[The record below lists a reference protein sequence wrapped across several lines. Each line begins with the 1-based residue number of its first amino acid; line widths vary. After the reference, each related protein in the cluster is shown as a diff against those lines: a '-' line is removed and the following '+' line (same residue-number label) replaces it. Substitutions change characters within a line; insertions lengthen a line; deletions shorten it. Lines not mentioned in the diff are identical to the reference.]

1 MRILIAFLFCFL
13 SSLSHAGEIDGII
26 FQPREADLSIPVE
39 NWPKIFKLA
48 KVRGFNT
55 LVIQWTRF
63 DNVFASPQNQMWL
76 QDRLLEAANENLK
89 LVIGLSSDP
98 DTFERLKQPV
108 PILGSY
114 FRKLNEL
121 NLNLAQQWVRVIPA
135 KSIIGWY
142 LPLEVDDRQWR
153 DLSARTELTRY
164 LKRQVSELGDVLPVP
179 VYISTFFSGNM
190 TPERYAVML
199 ENIEAQSK
207 VHFWV
212 QNGSG
217 TNKLIQAER
226 DLYLHAIANCS
237 GYAATG
243 LIYEIF
249 TQTQADREFAAKPL
263 SAPEMNKALQQKA
276 PCHGDRLF
284 FALNYLIDF
293 SNPK

>member
-1 MRILIAFLFCFL
+1 MRILIALLFCFL

-26 FQPREADLSIPVE
+26 FQPREVDLSIPAE

-48 KVRGFNT
+48 KARGFNT

-63 DNVFASPQNQMWL
+63 DNVFASPQNQKWL
-76 QDRLLEAANENLK
+76 QDRMLEAVGENLK

-108 PILGSY
+108 TIVGSY
-114 FRKLNEL
+114 FRKLNEW
-121 NLNLAQQWVRVIPA
+121 NLELAQRWVKVIPA
-135 KSIIGWY
+135 KAITGWY

-179 VYISTFFSGNM
+179 VYISSFFSGNM

-199 ENIEAQSK
+199 ENIEAQTK

-217 TNKLIQAER
+217 TNKLIAAER
-226 DLYLHAIANCS
+226 DLFIDAISNCS
-237 GYAATG
+237 GYAASG

-249 TQTQADREFAAKPL
+249 TQTQSDREFAAKPL
-263 SAPEMNKALQQKA
+263 SASEMSKALQQRS
-276 PCHGDRLF
+276 PCKGDRVF

>member
-63 DNVFASPQNQMWL
+63 DNVFASPQNQIWL

-98 DTFERLKQPV
+98 DTFERLKQPA

-142 LPLEVDDRQWR
+142 LSLEVDDRQWR

-263 SAPEMNKALQQKA
+263 RAPEMNKALQQKA

>member
-1 MRILIAFLFCFL
+1 MRILIALLFCFL

-48 KVRGFNT
+48 KARGFNT

-76 QDRLLEAANENLK
+76 QDRMLEAANENLK

-98 DTFERLKQPV
+98 DTFERLKQPA

-121 NLNLAQQWVRVIPA
+121 NVKLAQQWVKVIPTKA
-135 KSIIGWY
+135 IIGWY

-153 DLSARTELTRY
+153 DLSARTELTNY
-164 LKRQVSELGDVLPVP
+164 LKRQVGELGYVLPVP
-179 VYISTFFSGNM
+179 VYISSFFSGNM

-199 ENIEAQSK
+199 ENIDAQSK
-207 VHFWV
+207 IHFWV

-217 TNKLIQAER
+217 TNKLIAAER
-226 DLYLHAIANCS
+226 DLYLDAIANCS

-263 SAPEMNKALQQKA
+263 SAPEMSKALQQK
-276 PCHGDRLF
+276 PTCHGDRLF

>member
-1 MRILIAFLFCFL
+1 MRILIALLFCFL

-48 KVRGFNT
+48 KARGFNT

-63 DNVFASPQNQMWL
+63 DNVFASPQNQKWL
-76 QDRLLEAANENLK
+76 EDRMLEAVGANLK

-98 DTFERLKQPV
+98 DIFERLKQPAPLV
-108 PILGSY
+108 GSY

-121 NLNLAQQWVRVIPA
+121 NLNLAQQWVKVIPT

-153 DLSARTELTRY
+153 DLSARAELTRY
-164 LKRQVSELGDVLPVP
+164 LTRQVSELGNVLPIP
-179 VYISTFFSGNM
+179 VYISSFFSGNM

-199 ENIEAQSK
+199 ENIEVQSK

-212 QNGSG
+212 QNGGG
-217 TNKLIQAER
+217 TDKLIQAER
-226 DLYLHAIANCS
+226 DLYLDAIANCS
-237 GYAATG
+237 GYAVTG

-249 TQTQADREFAAKPL
+249 TQTQADRVFAAKPL
-263 SAPEMNKALQQKA
+263 SASEMSKALQQRS
-276 PCHGDRLF
+276 PCNGDRVF
-284 FALNYLIDF
+284 FALNYLIDY
-293 SNPK
+293 SDPK

>member
-1 MRILIAFLFCFL
+1 MRIVIALLFCFL
-13 SSLSHAGEIDGII
+13 SSLSHASEIDGII
-26 FQPREADLSIPVE
+26 FQPREADLTIPVE

-48 KVRGFNT
+48 KARGFNT

-63 DNVFASPQNQMWL
+63 DNVFASPQNQIWL
-76 QDRLLEAANENLK
+76 QDRMLEAVEANLK

-98 DTFERLKQPV
+98 DTFERLKQPAPLV
-108 PILGSY
+108 GSY

-121 NLNLAQQWVRVIPA
+121 NLNLAQQWVKVIPA

-153 DLSARTELTRY
+153 DLAARAELTRY

-179 VYISTFFSGNM
+179 VYISSFFSGNM

-199 ENIEAQSK
+199 ENVEAQSK

-217 TNKLIQAER
+217 TVKLIQAER
-226 DLYLHAIANCS
+226 DLYLDAIAKCS

-249 TQTQADREFAAKPL
+249 TQTQADRVFAAKPL
-263 SAPEMNKALQQKA
+263 SAPEMSKALQQRS
-276 PCHGDRLF
+276 PCNGDRVF

>member
-98 DTFERLKQPV
+98 DTFERLKQPA

-226 DLYLHAIANCS
+226 NLYLDAIANCS

>member
-1 MRILIAFLFCFL
+1 MRIVIALLFCFL
-13 SSLSHAGEIDGII
+13 SSLSHASEIDGII
-26 FQPREADLSIPVE
+26 FQPREADLTIPVE

-48 KVRGFNT
+48 KARGFNT

-63 DNVFASPQNQMWL
+63 DNVFASAQNQMWL
-76 QDRLLEAANENLK
+76 QDRMLEAVEANLK

-98 DTFERLKQPV
+98 DIFERLKQPA

-121 NLNLAQQWVRVIPA
+121 NLNLAQQWVKVIPA

-153 DLSARTELTRY
+153 DLAARAELTRY

-179 VYISTFFSGNM
+179 VYISSFFSGNM

-199 ENIEAQSK
+199 ENVEAQSK

-217 TNKLIQAER
+217 TDKLIQAER
-226 DLYLHAIANCS
+226 DLYLDAIAKCS

-249 TQTQADREFAAKPL
+249 IQTQTDRVFAAKPL
-263 SAPEMNKALQQKA
+263 SAPEMSKALQQRS
-276 PCHGDRLF
+276 PCNGDRVF

>member
-1 MRILIAFLFCFL
+1 MRIFIALLFCFF
-13 SSLSHAGEIDGII
+13 SSLSHAGDIDGIF

-48 KVRGFNT
+48 KAHGFNT

-63 DNVFASPQNQMWL
+63 DNVFSSPQNQMWL
-76 QDRLLEAANENLK
+76 QERMLEAAGENLQ

-98 DTFERLKQPV
+98 DTFERLKQPASIV
-108 PILGSY
+108 GSY

-121 NLNLAQQWVRVIPA
+121 NVNLAQQWVKVIPRKA
-135 KSIIGWY
+135 IAGWY

-179 VYISTFFSGNM
+179 IYISSFFSGNM

-226 DLYLHAIANCS
+226 DLYLDAIAKCS

-249 TQTQADREFAAKPL
+249 TQTKADSEFAAKAL
-263 SAPEMNKALQQKA
+263 SASEMSKALQQRA

>member
-1 MRILIAFLFCFL
+1 MRILIALLFCFL
-13 SSLSHAGEIDGII
+13 SSVSHAGDIDGII

-48 KVRGFNT
+48 KARGFNT

-63 DNVFASPQNQMWL
+63 GDVFASPKNQMWL
-76 QDRLLEAANENLK
+76 QDRMLEAAGENLQ

-98 DTFERLKQPV
+98 DTFTRLMQPASIV
-108 PILGSY
+108 GSY
-114 FRKLNEL
+114 FRKLNEW
-121 NLNLAQQWVRVIPA
+121 NLELAQQWVKVIPQKA
-135 KSIIGWY
+135 IVGWY

-153 DLSARTELTRY
+153 DLSARAELTRY

-179 VYISTFFSGNM
+179 VYISSFFSGNM

-199 ENIEAQSK
+199 ESIETQSK
-207 VHFWV
+207 AHFWV

-217 TNKLIQAER
+217 TNKLISAER
-226 DLYLHAIANCS
+226 DLYLDAIANCS

-243 LIYEIF
+243 LIYELF

-263 SAPEMNKALQQKA
+263 SASVMNKALQQRS
-276 PCHGDRLF
+276 PCNGDRLF

-293 SNPK
+293 TDPK

>member
-1 MRILIAFLFCFL
+1 MRMLIALLFCFL

-26 FQPREADLSIPVE
+26 FQPREVDLSIPAE

-48 KVRGFNT
+48 KARGFNT

-63 DNVFASPQNQMWL
+63 DNVFASPQNQKWL
-76 QDRLLEAANENLK
+76 QDRMLEAVGENFK

-98 DTFERLKQPV
+98 DTFERLKQPA
-108 PILGSY
+108 PIVGSY
-114 FRKLNEL
+114 FRKLNEF
-121 NLNLAQQWVRVIPA
+121 NLELAQQWVKVIPA
-135 KSIIGWY
+135 KAITGWY

-164 LKRQVSELGDVLPVP
+164 LKRQVSELVDVLPVP
-179 VYISTFFSGNM
+179 VYISSFFSGNM

-217 TNKLIQAER
+217 TNKLIAAER
-226 DLYLHAIANCS
+226 DLYIDAISNCS
-237 GYAATG
+237 GYAASG

-263 SAPEMNKALQQKA
+263 SAPEMSKALQQRS
-276 PCHGDRLF
+276 PCNGDRVF

>member
-1 MRILIAFLFCFL
+1 MRILIALLFCFL
-13 SSLSHAGEIDGII
+13 SSLSYAGEIDGII
-26 FQPREADLSIPVE
+26 FQPRVVDLSIPVE

-48 KVRGFNT
+48 KARGFNT

-63 DNVFASPQNQMWL
+63 DNVFASPQNQKWL
-76 QDRLLEAANENLK
+76 QDRMLEAVGENFK

-98 DTFERLKQPV
+98 DTFERLKQPA
-108 PILGSY
+108 PIVGSY
-114 FRKLNEL
+114 FRKLNEF
-121 NLNLAQQWVRVIPA
+121 NLELAQQWVKVIPA
-135 KSIIGWY
+135 KAITGWY

-164 LKRQVSELGDVLPVP
+164 LKRQVSELGNVLPVP
-179 VYISTFFSGNM
+179 VYISSFFSGNM

-217 TNKLIQAER
+217 TNKLIAVER
-226 DLYLHAIANCS
+226 DLYIDAISNCS
-237 GYAATG
+237 GYAASG

-263 SAPEMNKALQQKA
+263 SAPEMSKALQQRS
-276 PCHGDRLF
+276 PCNGDRVF